1 MQRPASACAYRL
13 QYVAS
18 IEHISYLPKVMTIFP
33 YRKFDRQLLQIRRH
47 FPVYCH
53 PNNMVSSPSERHTA
67 KRCANP
73 CLPSYLAL
81 RAGPPLYAIIYKKRH
96 IGILATFTQVA
107 YTSSRHPPHHVP
119 SQESRIWTQE
129 ASFNATFPSHDRNGI
144 RQRPQLSFQ
153 DRCPNGDVGTS
164 SHEPHCVRLCL
175 QCNSIAQLD
184 GSAMMLRM

>member
-129 ASFNATFPSHDRNGI
+129 ATFNATFPSHDGNGV
-144 RQRPQLSFQ
+144 RRRPQLSFQ

-175 QCNSIAQLD
+175 QCDSIAQLD

>member
-1 MQRPASACAYRL
+1 LS
-13 QYVAS
+13 
-18 IEHISYLPKVMTIFP
+18 IFP
-33 YRKFDRQLLQIRRH
+33 ISQKSCRFFRTENSTGSYCRSGDIFPFTAIPITWSARH
-47 FPVYCH
+47 LNAILRSDVQTHVCH
-53 PNNMVSSPSERHTA
+53 
-67 KRCANP
+67 
-73 CLPSYLAL
+73 LSYLAL

-96 IGILATFTQVA
+96 IGILATFIQVA

-129 ASFNATFPSHDRNGI
+129 ASFNATFPSHDRNGV